1 MYLCGGSPDF
11 FYFHIWT
18 TEVISYNALN
28 LEFANFETPCII
40 LNELLFY
47 EFAPATDRD
56 IFKSPPAQPNQCATF
71 VFASLQ
77 RPNCSWNVVG
87 GASKCTQN
95 KIAKLIPT
103 TDLFAFIVP
112 Y

>member
-56 IFKSPPAQPNQCATF
+56 IFKRRDALPHNRTSAQHLFLPAYNVQT
-71 VFASLQ
+71 
-77 RPNCSWNVVG
+77 VVG
-87 GASKCTQN
+87 MWWEGLQSAHRIK
-95 KIAKLIPT
+95 
-103 TDLFAFIVP
+103 
-112 Y
+112 